1 MAVQLE
7 VFPLSQSGHFR
18 EQWAAPEGDDC
29 ITAQGL
35 AKVHTLGLKASLV
48 SVSLVFRVTQTP
60 QSSQKRGGTPG
71 IHPQPVLSA
80 VFPEL

>member
-7 VFPLSQSGHFR
+7 VFPPSQSGHFR
-18 EQWAAPEGDDC
+18 EQWAAPEGDDS

-48 SVSLVFRVTQTP
+48 SVSLVF
-60 QSSQKRGGTPG
+60 
-71 IHPQPVLSA
+71 
-80 VFPEL
+80 